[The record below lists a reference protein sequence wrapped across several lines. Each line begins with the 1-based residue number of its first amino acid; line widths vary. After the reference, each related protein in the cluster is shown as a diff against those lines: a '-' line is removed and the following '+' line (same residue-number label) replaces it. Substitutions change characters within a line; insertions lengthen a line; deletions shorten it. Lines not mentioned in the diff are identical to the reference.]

1 MICLVPARGGSKGLP
16 RKNLYPLAGLPLV
29 VHTLRCALA
38 VGSFDRIIVST
49 DDEEIASVCEDVPGI
64 EVPFRRPAALATDA
78 ALGVDVVLHAADW
91 LREVDGHEPPT
102 MCVLQPTSPL
112 RQPEDVEG
120 ALQMLRERDAEFV
133 VSVAAAKP
141 IAWHH
146 VIGRD
151 ARLAPATD
159 VAPQVAASNRQ
170 DLPPTVTLNGAI
182 YLFDVETLRLRRSW
196 FGPRTYGYPMS
207 AERSIDIDTEADL
220 RVAEALIASGAS
232 WQSGPLMPE
241 PSIMVH

>member
-1 MICLVPARGGSKGLP
+1 
-16 RKNLYPLAGLPLV
+16 
-29 VHTLRCALA
+29 
-38 VGSFDRIIVST
+38 
-49 DDEEIASVCEDVPGI
+49 
-64 EVPFRRPAALATDA
+64 
-78 ALGVDVVLHAADW
+78 
-91 LREVDGHEPPT
+91 

-120 ALQMLRERDAEFV
+120 ALQMFRERDAEFV

-141 IAWHH
+141 IAWHN

-182 YLFDVETLRLRRSW
+182 YLFDVETLRLRRSS
-196 FGPRTYGYPMS
+196 FGPPTYGYRPPGG
-207 AERSIDIDTEADL
+207 
-220 RVAEALIASGAS
+220 ALDRYRHRGQQDA
-232 WQSGPLMPE
+232 WPKP
-241 PSIMVH
+241 